1 MALKSFTERRKRL
14 REILAGDKIESPGS
28 VFDAVSA
35 RTAQLA
41 GYEMGLMGGSVVSHS
56 VLSAPD
62 IMLIT
67 LTELAEQV
75 RRASRVCDLVLMVDA
90 DHGYGNALNV
100 TRTVQEIEN
109 AGAASLSIEDTL
121 LPQRFGEGTEVIS
134 REEFSGKLRAAVAS
148 RMDPSFVIVGRIEA
162 MPILGFD
169 EVLARIEIC
178 NQAGVDL
185 IFARGAI
192 SLEQLEQMHAATQLP
207 LQVQAGKIADADL
220 VKNGVRV
227 VGFGHVPY
235 MTMLKGLYDGQKH
248 LRDGGSVAD
257 LQDRVLAPELQK
269 QVLGEARYAEMVKE
283 FLQ

>member
-1 MALKSFTERRKRL
+1 MPLKSFTERRKRL
-14 REILAGDKIESPGS
+14 REILAGSKIENPGS
-28 VFDAVSA
+28 VFDPVSA
-35 RTAQLA
+35 RIAQIV
-41 GYEMGLMGGSVVSHS
+41 GYELGLMGGSVVSHS

-100 TRTVQEIEN
+100 TRTVQEVEG

-134 REEFSGKLRAAVAS
+134 REEFAGKLRAAVSA

-162 MPILGFD
+162 MPVLGFD
-169 EVLARIEIC
+169 EVLARIEVC
-178 NQAGVDL
+178 NKAGVDL
-185 IFARGAI
+185 IFARGGI
-192 SLEQLEQMHAATQLP
+192 TLEQLQQMHAATDLP
-207 LQVQAGKIADADL
+207 FQVQAGRIADADL
-220 VKNGVRV
+220 IANNVRV

-235 MTMLKGLYDGQKH
+235 MTMLRGLYEGQKH

-257 LQDRVLAPELQK
+257 LNDRVLPVELQK
-269 QVLGEARYAEMVKE
+269 QVLGEAGYNAMVKE
-283 FLQ
+283 FLT